1 MPAFA
6 NKKVLIAGVLS
17 TLVISGGLFWYDHT
31 QTTTSFFR
39 DLPTKI
45 ADFELGSSPALANV
59 DHFNTVKDK
68 LIAEKTTFIETDL
81 TAMKVRVYKE
91 GEVALEVPILTKG
104 REGSWWE
111 TPAGVYQIEWKSK
124 NHYSS
129 FGHVYP
135 PWSMAFQGN
144 FFIHGWPYYPD
155 GTPVSSQYS
164 GGCIRLSDEDAKAVY
179 DLIETG
185 TPVIV
190 FEQDKVEEGFEY
202 VKKDP
207 DVSAETFLAADLASN
222 SVLAEKNSRES
233 RYVGSLA
240 KFVTALVAAEHL
252 NLDKSLSIAP
262 SMIVDTSH
270 PRLEPG
276 TSIKAFQLLYPLLME
291 SSNEVTEVFAQHVG
305 RDRFV
310 NLMNKKAA
318 AIGMPGTR
326 FIDPAGQE
334 EGNVSTAED
343 LYMLLKYVEDNRSFV
358 LNVSTGEL
366 KDSVYG
372 TPIYEDLTNLND
384 FGISDATFVG
394 GQTGQASNEG
404 SAIAIYNLS
413 IRDGERPIAF
423 VLLNSKDVKSDMRK
437 IVEHVLREY

>member
-1 MPAFA
+1 MSPFG
-6 NKKVLIAGVLS
+6 NTRILIIATVSALA
-17 TLVISGGLFWYDHT
+17 LSGGLFWYDYT
-31 QTTTSFFR
+31 QSATSFFR
-39 DLPTKI
+39 ELPTKI
-45 ADFELGSSPALANV
+45 ADFELGSSPALANI
-59 DHFNTVKDK
+59 DHFNTVKNK
-68 LIAEKTTFIETDL
+68 LLAEETTFIEANL
-81 TAMKVRVYKE
+81 TAMTLRVYKE

-111 TPAGVYQIEWKSK
+111 TPAGVYQIEWKK
-124 NHYSS
+124 TNHFSS
-129 FGHVYP
+129 FGRVYS

-179 DLIETG
+179 ELVDAG

-190 FEQDKVEEGFEY
+190 FEQAEVEEGFEY
-202 VKKDP
+202 MQKDP
-207 DVSAETFLAADLASN
+207 DVSAESFLAADLASN
-222 SVLAEKNSRES
+222 SILAEKDSRES
-233 RYVGSLA
+233 RYVGSIA

-262 SMIVDTSH
+262 SMIVDTHH
-270 PRLEPG
+270 PRLLPG

-291 SSNEVTEVFAQHVG
+291 SSNEATEVFAQHIG

-343 LYMLLKYVEDNRSFV
+343 LYMLLKYIKDNRSFV

-372 TPIYEDLTNLND
+372 TPIYSDLTNLND
-384 FGISDATFVG
+384 FGVTNATFVG
-394 GQTGQASNEG
+394 GQVGQEGNEG
-404 SAIAIYNLS
+404 SAIAIYSLS
-413 IRDGERPIAF
+413 IQGEERSVAF
-423 VLLNSKDVKSDMRK
+423 VLLNSKDVKGDMQK
-437 IVEHVLREY
+437 MVAHVLKEY